1 MQFINYANQTLRID
15 YLFNL
20 ELDGTMNVRTY
31 ILNVNS
37 VYTGMAIWH
46 SYGLYKSS
54 LLEMQST
61 ICTRT
66 TIGYVTKRFIER

>member
-37 VYTGMAIWH
+37 VYTGMA
-46 SYGLYKSS
+46 
-54 LLEMQST
+54 
-61 ICTRT
+61 
-66 TIGYVTKRFIER
+66 